1 MVAYDPDEN
10 AWGVAVASKFL
21 AAAAVVSWAQA
32 NAGAIA
38 TQSFAKVSFGPS
50 GLQMLANELSADEVL
65 AKLLADDPD
74 AAYRQVG
81 IVDQKGNAATYT
93 GDECFEWAGGRT
105 GKGYACQGNILVGAE
120 TLDAMAAA
128 FESSQGELANRL
140 VAALLAGDA
149 AGGDRRGK
157 QSAGVL
163 VVRPNGGYGGDND
176 RYLDLRV
183 DDDPAPIP
191 KLAAMVELHHLY
203 FGKTNSSELIDLDNT
218 LIREL
223 QALLKRQGYYTG
235 AITGRWN
242 DASREAFWAM
252 CGSENL
258 EERADITY
266 KGNQIDPVV
275 LKYLRDHFGVA

>member
-1 MVAYDPDEN
+1 M
-10 AWGVAVASKFL
+10 
-21 AAAAVVSWAQA
+21 
-32 NAGAIA
+32 
-38 TQSFAKVSFGPS
+38 
-50 GLQMLANELSADEVL
+50 SADQVL
-65 AKLLADDPD
+65 SKLLADDPEV
-74 AAYRQVG
+74 AYRQVG
-81 IVDQKGNAATYT
+81 IVDRQGNAATHT
-93 GDECFEWAGGRT
+93 GEKCFEWAGGRI
-105 GKGYACQGNILVGAE
+105 GKGYACQGNILTGEE
-120 TLDAMAAA
+120 TLIAMAEV
-128 FESSQGELANRL
+128 FEASQGELANRL
-140 VAALLAGDA
+140 VAALLAGDV

-191 KLAAMVELHHLY
+191 KLAALLELHHLY
-203 FGKTNSSELIDLDNT
+203 FGSSNPADLIELDES

-223 QALLKRQGYYTG
+223 QNLLKRLGYYRG
-235 AITGRWN
+235 GVDGVW
-242 DASREAFWAM
+242 DELSREAFWAM

-275 LKYLRDHFGVA
+275 LRYLRDHFGM